1 MLYKECDFTK
11 QEIRLVRTGL
21 AVGLSQPS
29 TFDNL
34 TVIDK
39 INEKEVV
46 TIFSE
51 AIDLSWIGIDGGFN
65 IPRTRFA
72 RM

>member
-21 AVGLSQPS
+21 AVRLSQPI

-34 TVIDK
+34 TIIDK

-65 IPRTRFA
+65 IPRTRLA

>member
-1 MLYKECDFTK
+1 M
-11 QEIRLVRTGL
+11 RTGL
-21 AVGLSQPS
+21 AVGLSQPI

-34 TVIDK
+34 TIIDK

-51 AIDLSWIGIDGGFN
+51 TIDLSWIGIGGGFN
-65 IPRTRFA
+65 IPRTRLA

>member
-1 MLYKECDFTK
+1 MLYKECDFRK

-21 AVGLSQPS
+21 AVELSQPI

-34 TVIDK
+34 TIIDK

-65 IPRTRFA
+65 IPRTWLA